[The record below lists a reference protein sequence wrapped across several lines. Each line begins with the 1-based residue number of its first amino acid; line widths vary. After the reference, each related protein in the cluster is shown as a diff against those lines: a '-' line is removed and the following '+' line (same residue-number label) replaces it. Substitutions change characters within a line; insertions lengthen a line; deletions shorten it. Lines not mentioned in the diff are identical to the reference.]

1 MKRPKITLKKFLEDL
16 YFMMCGKDGQISIRR
31 FLALVFSAGLI
42 HLSFLHISKCREVQ
56 EAFIWGF
63 ISLIV
68 ALLGLTTWQNLKD
81 NFKNNNN
88 DGQELH

>member
-1 MKRPKITLKKFLEDL
+1 MKPIPKITLKKVVNDL
-16 YFMMCGKDGQISIRR
+16 YFMFCSKDNKLSIRKV
-31 FLALVFSAGLI
+31 LATLFSAGLLHMSI
-42 HLSFLHISKCREVQ
+42 LHITNCREVQ

-81 NFKNNNN
+81 NHNSNSNSN
-88 DGQELH
+88 